1 MRFLSSRERNNRR
14 VFSKLE
20 EVFLALKSISVNQTI
35 PVTVRWEASLRLTKL
50 VKNKSK
56 IRFKNRC
63 FLTGRGRSNI
73 RFFNLSRIKIREYA
87 LSRQLPFIDKSSW

>member
-20 EVFLALKSISVNQTI
+20 EEFLALKSISVNQTI

-50 VKNKSK
+50 VKNNQKYVLK
-56 IRFKNRC
+56 IVA
-63 FLTGRGRSNI
+63 S
-73 RFFNLSRIKIREYA
+73 
-87 LSRQLPFIDKSSW
+87 